1 MTEFWIFF
9 FTCTYQVV
17 DFEVDPFESETTEK
31 NLMKDSEDFSLYSK
45 TSASWLNLTATIL
58 SQTNKKDTP

>member
-1 MTEFWIFF
+1 M
-9 FTCTYQVV
+9 V
-17 DFEVDPFESETTEK
+17 DAFESETTEK

-45 TSASWLNLTATIL
+45 ISASLLNLTATIL

>member
-17 DFEVDPFESETTEK
+17 DFVVDPFESETTEK
-31 NLMKDSEDFSLYSK
+31 NLTKDSEDFSLYSK